1 MEEEEE
7 EIQDLWFMPN
17 IINILKYFN
26 FVYENASRFGKNSQI
41 NKTLIGVGELG
52 QQIDR
57 NPI

>member
-1 MEEEEE
+1 
-7 EIQDLWFMPN
+7 MPN
-17 IINILKYFN
+17 ILNILNILKYFN

>member
-1 MEEEEE
+1 
-7 EIQDLWFMPN
+7 MPN